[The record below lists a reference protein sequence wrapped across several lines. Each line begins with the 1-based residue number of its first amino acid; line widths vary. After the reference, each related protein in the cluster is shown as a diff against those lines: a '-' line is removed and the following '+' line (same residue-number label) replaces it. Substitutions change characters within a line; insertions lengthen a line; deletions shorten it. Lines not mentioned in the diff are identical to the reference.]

1 MDINSPFI
9 SSHSQKALENIFTMQ
24 AAFRSSSYGSFS
36 QTSTRFSVHPTR
48 SLRKNSSL
56 YLPLSL
62 LQFLFVSPKV
72 CDMNVDTAV
81 SLYIKATKS

>member
-24 AAFRSSSYGSFS
+24 AASRSSSYGSFS
-36 QTSTRFSVHPTR
+36 QTSTRSSVHPTR